1 MFVVSYVSFSGITGS
16 YTEEINTF
24 DTSGY
29 QGRVFNERTTDVL
42 EYTITSNQHSFW
54 CKGEREK
61 GDIVVKVYDKDGN
74 LKSETD
80 KISAE
85 EFTEGMFVEPGQKVE
100 VYLNDY
106 KGSFYVRFN

>member
-1 MFVVSYVSFSGITGS
+1 M
-16 YTEEINTF
+16 
-24 DTSGY
+24 
-29 QGRVFNERTTDVL
+29 
-42 EYTITSNQHSFW
+42 
-54 CKGEREK
+54 
-61 GDIVVKVYDKDGN
+61 VKVYDKDGN